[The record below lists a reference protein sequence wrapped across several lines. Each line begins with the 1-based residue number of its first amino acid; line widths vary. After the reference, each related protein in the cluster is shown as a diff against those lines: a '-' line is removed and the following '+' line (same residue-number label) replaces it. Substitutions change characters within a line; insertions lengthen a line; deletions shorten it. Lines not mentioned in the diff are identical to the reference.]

1 MSEFVKA
8 LLTATLEAL
17 VAAIPVMLIAIW
29 LWRRAPKASRDD
41 LAEALRTG
49 EVAFGPRVSSWLEQQ
64 FVRRQRWS
72 AVILPTGMWAAFL
85 VADWATTS
93 WPFLAVMVAMVLIL
107 DGVAVTHA
115 FRSTGELRQHAPTK
129 RVAVMRPRSIRT
141 YLSPKEL
148 TVFALSPIVG
158 LGSVLVAE
166 LARPGA
172 PENLLRSLIVLGGA
186 LIVVSLS
193 VYLSQRRLVRLP
205 MLARDEEEQIAHDLA
220 VALALRELLVGVI
233 WPVIALPLVAW
244 NSMFEPHADLSANL
258 VIAFAVLAAL
268 VAAFIAFPTTDSR
281 NAVLW
286 RFREA
291 DRRVPA

>member
-1 MSEFVKA
+1 
-8 LLTATLEAL
+8 
-17 VAAIPVMLIAIW
+17 MLFAIW
-29 LWRRAPKASRDD
+29 LWRRAPRAGRDD
-41 LAEALRTG
+41 LAEALLTG
-49 EVAFGPRVSSWLEQQ
+49 QVAFGPRVSSWLERQ
-64 FVRRQRWS
+64 FVRRQRGS
-72 AVILPTGMWAAFL
+72 AVLLPTGVWAAFF
-85 VADWATTS
+85 VSAWATTS
-93 WPFLAVMVAMVLIL
+93 GPFLAVMVAAVLVL

-115 FRSTGELRQHAPTK
+115 FRSTDDLRQHAATK

-141 YLSPKEL
+141 YLSPREL
-148 TVFALSPIVG
+148 AVFVLSPVVG

-172 PENLLRSLIVLGGA
+172 PENLLRSVIVLGGA
-186 LIVVSLS
+186 LVVVSLS

-244 NSMFEPHADLSANL
+244 TSLSEPHADLSGSL

-268 VAAFIAFPTTDSR
+268 VAAFIAFPTSDSR
-281 NAVLW
+281 NTVLW

-291 DRRVPA
+291 EQKVPA